1 MKRLSIIIL
10 CLLSTLGI
18 LPTNAQNDSILFE
31 DNHHIDPHENGE
43 LRLNVDGLIFFRDNE
58 YKGHLA
64 KGYTLPGFRLD
75 PTVSYQPLRN
85 LRIKAG
91 LHALRYWGANKY
103 PNINYS
109 DIPEWKGGQTQSGF
123 HLVPIFSAQV
133 ALSKRVNIILGDLYG
148 RSNHHLIEPLYN
160 QETSLS
166 GDPETG
172 VQVLWDAPFMDFDAW
187 VNWESFIFQNDNHQ
201 ESFTFGLSTRFKAN
215 RPSSFAHVYFPLQV
229 IMQHRGGEI
238 NPDAESRQVKTW
250 MNGAVGA
257 GITFHPSS
265 PVFTRLNVE
274 ADLAVY
280 KQMSGTM
287 LPYDDGYGVY
297 VKADADLWRFR
308 LHGAYWTCKDFISVF
323 GNPLYGT
330 IGINERDYRM
340 SRPSMLT
347 AGVSYTQELGKGFA
361 WGAHADIY
369 NHLPADAYSTERDSY
384 REKNGMSVAAGIY
397 LRVNPSFLLKR
408 FPKKAR

>member
-1 MKRLSIIIL
+1 MKRIHRLLL
-10 CLLSTLGI
+10 CFLFAFGALH
-18 LPTNAQNDSILFE
+18 TNAQNDSILFE

-43 LRLNVDGLIFFRDNE
+43 LRLNIDGLLFFRDNE
-58 YKGHLA
+58 YKGHLV

-75 PTVSYQPLRN
+75 PTLTYQPLRN

-103 PNINYS
+103 PNVNYS

-123 HLVPIFSAQV
+123 HLVPVFNAQI
-133 ALSKRVNIILGDLYG
+133 ALSKRVNIILGDIYG

-187 VNWESFIFQNDNHQ
+187 VNWESFIFENDDHQ

-238 NPDAESRQVKTW
+238 NPDAESREVKTW
-250 MNGAVGA
+250 MNGAAGV
-257 GITFHPSS
+257 GITIHPDCH
-265 PVFTRLNVE
+265 VFTRFNLE
-274 ADLAVY
+274 ADIAYY
-280 KQMSGTM
+280 KQMSGSM
-287 LPYDDGYGVY
+287 LPFDKGHGFY

-308 LHGAYWTCKDFISVF
+308 LHASYWRCKDFITIF
-323 GNPLYGT
+323 GSPIYGT
-330 IGINERDYRM
+330 IGINERDYTM
-340 SRPSMLT
+340 PRPSMVT
-347 AGVSYTQELGKGFA
+347 AGINYTQSLGKGFA
-361 WGAHADIY
+361 WGAHADVY
-369 NHLPADAYSTERDSY
+369 NHLPADASTAPNPVY
-384 REKNGMSVAAGIY
+384 REKSGMSVAAGIY